1 MNQPVP
7 MSAREAREKTISGQA
22 MLVCA
27 YEDDAKCR
35 SVLLE
40 GAMTLTEF
48 LEELP
53 GLDRDQEIIFY
64 CA

>member
-1 MNQPVP
+1 MTQPVSI
-7 MSAREAREKTISGQA
+7 SAMEARERNISGRA

-35 SVLLE
+35 RVLLE

-48 LEELP
+48 LEKLP
-53 GLDRDQEIIFY
+53 GLDRDQELIFY